1 MLNEENLL
9 AAGYK
14 KFNDPTKQVGHTAY
28 QKRVMVEKADNEWHT
43 EYFINVYHYKLDLPG
58 HSHESW
64 QLDMSFDRHSKLAP
78 YAWVTY
84 RLETD
89 TPVNMLDLIAA
100 DLFVGNNG
108 MSYDG

>member
-9 AAGYK
+9 AAGYR
-14 KFNDPTKQVGHTAY
+14 KFNDTFKQALGAY
-28 QKRVMVEKADNEWHT
+28 QKRIVVEKADNEWHT
-43 EYFINVYHYKLDLPG
+43 EYFINVYHYKLDLPD

-64 QLDMSFDRHSKLAP
+64 QLDMAFDRRSKLAP

-89 TPVNMLDLIAA
+89 TPIENIETIAE
-100 DLFVGNNG
+100 DLFYGNNG
-108 MSYDG
+108 MSYDD